1 MDNRTICKRYAEPLK
16 AWQEY
21 FELCLYDCDTY
32 GMEKADDHICEKL
45 RDFCTEVGITMG
57 AWDTE
62 QALYA
67 ITGGENCELVLAKL
81 AEGRF

>member
-1 MDNRTICKRYAEPLK
+1 MDKSAIVERYANTIK
-16 AWQEY
+16 QWQDF
-21 FELCLYDCDTY
+21 FEMSLFGCDTY
-32 GMEKADDHICEKL
+32 GMGKADGHICEKL
-45 RDFCTEVGITMG
+45 RDFCAEVGITMG

-81 AEGRF
+81 AKGRF